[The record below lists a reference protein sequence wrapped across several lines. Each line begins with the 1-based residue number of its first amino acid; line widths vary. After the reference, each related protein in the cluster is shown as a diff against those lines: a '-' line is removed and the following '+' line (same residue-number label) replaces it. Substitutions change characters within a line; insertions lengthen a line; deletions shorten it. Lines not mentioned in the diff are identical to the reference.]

1 MIYIGELD
9 LLTDKDYENL
19 SKEMPDK
26 LLLFAKKN
34 AVIPVSRVMSF
45 NTLAIKMNKLEIVE
59 TEDSDMKAYYIGKM
73 SAEDDVKLITAV
85 SVSNEVLAKVNPQT
99 KKERATRGRTKS
111 ATKATARKKENV
123 VESKDEPEKE
133 PVLKPSEPA
142 KAEKVSLSNKPV
154 ETAPK
159 KQIEKNPAEEKV
171 AEPIAESN
179 DENVKTFIKQMSVR
193 NVDLNDFTRSNE
205 ELAKEI
211 AELLKNQSE
220 GVSDLLSILEDEFS
234 KADAKTI
241 YNWIHPN
248 IKKLTELA
256 KMIV

>member
-85 SVSNEVLAKVNPQT
+85 SVSNEVLAKVNPQ
-99 KKERATRGRTKS
+99 
-111 ATKATARKKENV
+111 
-123 VESKDEPEKE
+123 
-133 PVLKPSEPA
+133 PVL
-142 KAEKVSLSNKPV
+142 
-154 ETAPK
+154 
-159 KQIEKNPAEEKV
+159 
-171 AEPIAESN
+171 
-179 DENVKTFIKQMSVR
+179 FIF
-193 NVDLNDFTRSNE
+193 L
-205 ELAKEI
+205 
-211 AELLKNQSE
+211 
-220 GVSDLLSILEDEFS
+220 
-234 KADAKTI
+234 
-241 YNWIHPN
+241 
-248 IKKLTELA
+248 
-256 KMIV
+256 

>member
-34 AVIPVSRVMSF
+34 AVIPVARVMSF
-45 NTLAIKMNKLEIVE
+45 NTLAVKMNKLEIVE
-59 TEDSDMKAYYIGKM
+59 TEDSDMKAYHIGKM

-111 ATKATARKKENV
+111 ATKATA
-123 VESKDEPEKE
+123 
-133 PVLKPSEPA
+133 
-142 KAEKVSLSNKPV
+142 KVSLSNIPV

-159 KQIEKNPAEEKV
+159 KLIEKKPAEEKV

-193 NVDLNDFTRSNE
+193 NVDLNDFSGSNE
-205 ELAKEI
+205 ELAREI
-211 AELLKNQSE
+211 AELLRNQSE
-220 GVSDLLSILEDEFS
+220 GVSDLLSVLEEEFS

-256 KMIV
+256 KMIA